1 MELNKAIRQR
11 SESQNRMV
19 LAGLAVEQ
27 SREAMRVVTNRFE
40 QGLEKTMDLLYAESQ
55 FLEKELAYY
64 ESVFNL
70 NYAQAYL
77 EFLSK

>member
-1 MELNKAIRQR
+1 
-11 SESQNRMV
+11 MV
-19 LAGLAVEQ
+19 LAGMAVEQ
-27 SREAMRVVTNRFE
+27 SKEALRVTTNRFE

-70 NYAQAYL
+70 NYSHAYL

>member
-1 MELNKAIRQR
+1 
-11 SESQNRMV
+11 MV

-27 SREAMRVVTNRFE
+27 SREALRVTTNRFE
-40 QGLEKTMDLLYAESQ
+40 QGLEKTMDLLHAESQ

-70 NYAQAYL
+70 NYSQAYL